1 MTGNAPG
8 NISNSKRLLVSN
20 EQPMI
25 EDVIISRYPNV
36 INVSAVEPLG
46 GFTVRV
52 TFSDQTQRE
61 INLEKYLY
69 GPIFEPI
76 RNDPA
81 IFKQVYIDHGALA
94 WRNGAD
100 IDTDTL
106 YYDGAP
112 LWATANRV

>member
-1 MTGNAPG
+1 
-8 NISNSKRLLVSN
+8 
-20 EQPMI
+20 MI